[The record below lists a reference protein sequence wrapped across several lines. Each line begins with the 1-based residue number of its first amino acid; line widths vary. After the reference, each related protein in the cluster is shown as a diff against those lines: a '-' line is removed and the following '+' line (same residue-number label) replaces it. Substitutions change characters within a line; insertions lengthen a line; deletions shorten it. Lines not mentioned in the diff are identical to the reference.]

1 MALTEAQ
8 TLTIAEVLGVSV
20 VDINDQITW
29 LGATYAT
36 AAWQTAVEAELTRW
50 TPASTNF
57 VATEPKEKNFGAR
70 IDPNS
75 EKNDIRANLAILF
88 QRPDWKYS
96 GGGITRT
103 QRG

>member
-36 AAWQTAVEAELTRW
+36 AAWQTRVESQLSRW
-50 TPASTNF
+50 TTASTNF
-57 VATEPKEKNFGAR
+57 VAIEPKEKNFGAK

-75 EKNDIRANLAILF
+75 EKNDIRAMLATLF
-88 QRPDWKYS
+88 QRPDWKLNA
-96 GGGITRT
+96 GTMRT
-103 QRG
+103 VRG

>member
-36 AAWQTAVEAELTRW
+36 AAWQTRVELQLSRW
-50 TPASTNF
+50 TTAGVNF
-57 VATEPKEKNFGAR
+57 VAIEPKEKNFGAR
-70 IDPNS
+70 IDPSS
-75 EKNDIRANLAILF
+75 EKNDIRANLATLF
-88 QRPDWKYS
+88 QRSDWKYAGS
-96 GGGITRT
+96 GTRT
-103 QRG
+103 VRG